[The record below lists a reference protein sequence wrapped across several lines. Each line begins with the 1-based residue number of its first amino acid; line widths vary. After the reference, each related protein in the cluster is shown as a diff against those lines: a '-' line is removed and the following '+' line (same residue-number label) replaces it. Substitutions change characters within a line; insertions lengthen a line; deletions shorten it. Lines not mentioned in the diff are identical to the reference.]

1 METLDAENK
10 TLKEEI
16 EKIKSE
22 SIMIIKEI
30 FNTKLL
36 PNNIYFFPILKILDY
51 LLKNQDPK

>member
-30 FNTKLL
+30 FNTK
-36 PNNIYFFPILKILDY
+36 FVTE
-51 LLKNQDPK
+51 